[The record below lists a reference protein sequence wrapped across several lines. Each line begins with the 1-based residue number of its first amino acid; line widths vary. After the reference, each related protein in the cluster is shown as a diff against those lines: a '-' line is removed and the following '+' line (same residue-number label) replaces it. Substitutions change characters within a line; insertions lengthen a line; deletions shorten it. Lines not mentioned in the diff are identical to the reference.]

1 MARKA
6 LIPPLTGRLG
16 LEEFVEPVVYATVA
30 DRFGVD
36 LDLLGA
42 DVAFARDLAA
52 DALDVLELAIALEQR
67 FAVDIPERDIDRV
80 RTLGDVVR
88 VLVARLFAR
97 DHPGVRPLP
106 RRPPEVVASARR
118 PAA

>member
-1 MARKA
+1 MARTV
-6 LIPPLTGRLG
+6 LIPPAIGRLG

-36 LDLLGA
+36 VAHLAA

-52 DALDVLELAIALEQR
+52 DPLDVLEVAIALEQR

-88 VLVARLFAR
+88 VLVARLFER
-97 DHPGVRPLP
+97 DHPRVRPLP
-106 RRPPEVVASARR
+106 SRPFDVASTRR